1 MSLTKLFTVA
11 TITLAGLCNS
21 AEAQTTTVTINFENN
36 GVVGGLL
43 EEAQTVV
50 GDFFTTTVAGDT
62 VAGNDAMGNPIIVP
76 IVIPGLEITT
86 VGTSTDPLA
95 LINGTTNNGIGIN
108 SDVNSNPDVMSEEA
122 AQLDVAFEETLTFTF
137 NQDVTVTD
145 VEFFGISNDAAL
157 GESVSF
163 AGQTLL
169 GSDLGSSDVFTFT
182 PGLFFAANDPIVFA
196 EISGNGV
203 ALETFTIVATVPEP
217 GSLAML
223 GFGSALMMTRRRRR

>member
-36 GVVGGLL
+36 GVVGDLL

-62 VAGNDAMGNPIIVP
+62 VVGNDAMGNP

-86 VGTSTDPLA
+86 VGASTDPLA
-95 LINGTTNNGIGIN
+95 VINGTTNNGIGIN
-108 SDVNSNPDVMSEEA
+108 SDVNSNPDVMSEEPS
-122 AQLDVAFEETLTFTF
+122 QLDVAFEETLTFTF
-137 NQDVTVTD
+137 NQDVTITD

-169 GSDLGSSDVFTFT
+169 GSDLGTSDTFSFA

-223 GFGSALMMTRRRRR
+223 GLGSVLMMTRRRRR